1 MTAAGVTL
9 VTGASAPYAR
19 TLWQFLR
26 SAERHLRP
34 CPRLVVFDLGLEPA
48 WRTRLARRFPSVLWR
63 EPAFAALPA
72 HARPS
77 ARTYAWK
84 PAVIH
89 AAAAEF
95 GGLVVWLDSATVC
108 TGPIDALLAGIAR
121 DGVFTLAGQS
131 ALQDRCDPAVWSAFG
146 APLEHLDR
154 PERPAGV
161 IGFDLARPAA
171 RALLDDWRAAV
182 DRPELWRP
190 LDRRHRPE
198 QALLS
203 LLLYRYADAGRLT
216 VGTEPI
222 DISCAAPVRWLSTR
236 NKVSNRVPVAADPL
250 VRAGYAAAKAADRL
264 ALRAKD
270 WWRRRAGGFHR
281 RTREHYRLWL
291 APADGPARPLP
302 DSAAGYYADPFLIRH
317 EGLRWL
323 FAEEFSYAANE
334 GRLVALPLDKD
345 LRPGSPVRL
354 DLPQGHLS
362 FPFLCPAAG
371 ALWLIPE
378 SSARR
383 TLDLYEC
390 VRFPDRWRL
399 RRRLFA
405 DLDAADSVLLR
416 HAGRWW
422 LFTSVRD
429 RPGQPGR
436 ALQVFHTDDPLAGT
450 WIAHP
455 VNAARLYAD
464 APYGTGR
471 CAGAPF
477 TDAAGR
483 LVRPMHASARHYGEG
498 LRLRHVVTLTPEQF
512 EETDYT
518 GDHPAQRVLAARSP
532 HHLVCADDLVVWD
545 ERDRFSLRSWFFP
558 PAAQSLPSGPQN
570 TAAPASS
577 PAAPDRPR
585 G

>member
-1 MTAAGVTL
+1 MNAPGVTL

-26 SAERHLRP
+26 SAERRLRP
-34 CPRLVVFDLGLEPA
+34 APRLVVFDLGLDPA
-48 WRTRLARRFPSVLWR
+48 WRARLARRFPCVLWR
-63 EPAFAALPA
+63 DPDFAALPDQ
-72 HARPS
+72 ARPA

-95 GGLVVWLDSATVC
+95 GGVLAWLDSATVC
-108 TGPIDALLAGIAR
+108 CGPLDALYAGIAR

-131 ALQDRCDPAVWSAFG
+131 SLQDRCDPAVWSAFG

-171 RALLDDWRAAV
+171 RALLDEWRAAV

-203 LLLYRYADAGRLT
+203 FLVYRYADAGRLT
-216 VGTEPI
+216 VGAETI
-222 DISCAAPVRWLSTR
+222 DISCTDPVRWLSTR
-236 NKVSNRVPVAADPL
+236 NKVSNRIPVAADPL
-250 VRAGYAAAKAADRL
+250 VRAAYAVAKAADRL
-264 ALRAKD
+264 ALRSRAA
-270 WWRRRAGGFHR
+270 WHRRAGGLHR
-281 RTREHYRLWL
+281 RTCEHYRLWL
-291 APADGPARPLP
+291 ATAGEPARALP
-302 DSAAGYYADPFLIRH
+302 DAAAGYYADPFIVRRD
-317 EGLRWL
+317 GRQWL
-323 FAEEFSYAANE
+323 FAEEFSYAANR
-334 GRLVALPLDKD
+334 GRLVALPLDAD
-345 LRPGSPVRL
+345 LRPGAPVPL
-354 DLPQGHLS
+354 DLPPGHLS
-362 FPFLCPAAG
+362 FPFPCSVAG

-390 VRFPDRWRL
+390 ERFPDRWRL

-405 DLDAADSVLLR
+405 DLDAADSALLQ
-416 HAGRWW
+416 HGGRWW
-422 LFTSVRD
+422 LFTSVRG
-429 RPGQPGR
+429 RPGDPGR
-436 ALQVFHTDDPLAGT
+436 ALALFHTDDPLAGT
-450 WIAHP
+450 WIPHP
-455 VNAARLYAD
+455 VNASRLYAD
-464 APYGTGR
+464 APHGTGR
-471 CAGAPF
+471 CAGALF

-483 LVRPMHASARHYGEG
+483 LVRPMHASTHCYGEG
-498 LRLRHVVTLTPEQF
+498 VRLRHVVTLTPEHF
-512 EETDYT
+512 EETDYS
-518 GDHPAQRVLAARSP
+518 GDHPAQRVLAVRSP

-545 ERDRFSLRSWFFP
+545 ERDRFSLRSWVFP
-558 PAAQSLPSGPQN
+558 PSPPPLPSGPQSA
-570 TAAPASS
+570 AAPASS
-577 PAAPDRPR
+577 PAVPDRRR